1 MDFVLLLALLSVKG
15 ITMAVMLGALKCH
28 SQSLI
33 LERRARPVNFSL
45 LLIFIL
51 SVSAD
56 LLFSIQWGPCF
67 PVGNYIPQVM
77 SGVYLPLTHR
87 LEEEE
92 SEPQTG
98 KTGSLE

>member
-1 MDFVLLLALLSVKG
+1 M
-15 ITMAVMLGALKCH
+15 TVMLGALKCH

-67 PVGNYIPQVM
+67 PVGDYIPQVM
-77 SGVYLPLTHR
+77 SGAYLPLTHH

-92 SEPQTG
+92 SEPHTG